1 MTKDF
6 NIILGF
12 RVKKQK
18 RGWYLDG
25 LNGVAVDVDVGGVLR
40 QDPVVEP
47 GHDVRLLHQEVD
59 DVLLGNKG

>member
-1 MTKDF
+1 M
-6 NIILGF
+6 F

>member
-1 MTKDF
+1 MTKDL
-6 NIILGF
+6 NGILVF

-18 RGWYLDG
+18 RGWNLDG
-25 LNGVAVDVDVGGVLR
+25 LNCVAVDVDVGGVLC